1 MAALRRSFPDEAHLI
16 PLPSERS
23 NRTAAPSRTDGL
35 TWSIIKT
42 PALTSEI
49 RFRFGLSIEGDEKK
63 NSKDILAAPSCT
75 SIRMRTCKFGCF
87 RFCGHTR
94 RRGTKVGGQYVP
106 DRKAQTRA
114 VQTNQYYDARRGKRF
129 LKDSVNADRHDS
141 HLCPF

>member
-94 RRGTKVGGQYVP
+94 RRGTKVGGAIRTGPQGSNPRRPNEPVL
-106 DRKAQTRA
+106 RCSERQTLSEGFCKCRSP
-114 VQTNQYYDARRGKRF
+114 R
-129 LKDSVNADRHDS
+129 
-141 HLCPF
+141 